1 MNTANPTNTNAAN
14 SLSPIISVV
23 MITYNHAPYIEEAIS
38 SILAQEFTG
47 SLELIIGEDCS
58 TDETAKIVRDFYG
71 RHPKTIKIITSESNV
86 GMNANFKRC
95 VEACTGE
102 YIAFC
107 EGDDYWSSSKKLQLQ
122 TDFIKAN
129 PQFGAVHS
137 EFSHIMKL
145 AGSWRKLERF
155 NLTYHRTI
163 PASKIFR
170 SLLVENRIQS
180 CTLFAKR
187 SCILDYY
194 ASGIPIDT
202 YAVGDWPICLFVSA
216 TSDIGY
222 INEPLATYRL
232 TPGSVTNSGLKN
244 SILRA
249 ENAMKMAE
257 DFCARFNIEAQV
269 RLESEVVARMHILRL
284 CFFAGEKSKFDLT
297 WEWLRKNDVSRLD
310 SKWLRRF
317 RFAIN
322 KPLLRLA
329 IMKYLQLDEFFARLR
344 TYKPLS

>member
-1 MNTANPTNTNAAN
+1 MATEYDTHTNSVSNNVPTV
-14 SLSPIISVV
+14 SIV
-23 MITYNHAPYIEEAIS
+23 MLTYNHEAYIEEAIT
-38 SILAQEFTG
+38 SILAQNFSG
-47 SLELIIGEDCS
+47 SIELIIGEDCS
-58 TDETAKIVRDFYG
+58 TDKTLNIVRRFHE
-71 RHPKTIKIITSESNV
+71 RHPEKIKLITSENNV
-86 GMNANFKRC
+86 GMNFNLRRC
-95 VEACTGE
+95 IQACTGE

-122 TDFIKAN
+122 ADFIKGN

-145 AGSWRKLERF
+145 AGHWRKLERF
-155 NLTYHRTI
+155 NLTYNRAI

-170 SLLVENRIQS
+170 SLLIENRIQT

-232 TPGSVTNSGLKN
+232 TPGSVTNSGLQN
-244 SILRA
+244 SILRS
-249 ENAMKMAE
+249 ENAMRMASG
-257 DFCARFNIEAQV
+257 FCDRFNIEAPV
-269 RLESEVVARMHILRL
+269 KLESEVIAKLHILRL
-284 CFFAGEKSKFDLT
+284 CFFAGDKSKFDLT
-297 WEWLRKNDVSRLD
+297 WEWLRKNDAARLD
-310 SKWLRRF
+310 SKWLRKF

-329 IMKYLQLDEFFARLR
+329 IMKYLQLDEFVARLR